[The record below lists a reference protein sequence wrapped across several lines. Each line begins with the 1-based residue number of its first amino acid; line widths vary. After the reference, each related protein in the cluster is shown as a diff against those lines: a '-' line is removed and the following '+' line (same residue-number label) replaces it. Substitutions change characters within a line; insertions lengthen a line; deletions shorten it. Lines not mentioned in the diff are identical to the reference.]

1 MIAPSATR
9 RKAWLARESA
19 RKRLKRRLLRSRR
32 R

>member
-9 RKAWLARESA
+9 RKLCVARDSA